1 MFILEYI
8 LFTFLGFFISVAM
21 SIVIK
26 KFKKDD
32 TRPLDLTQSRII
44 SIIVPMLDNVI
55 NKKYIEP
62 NTQSL
67 NYIRNREL
75 KVFVFDNVAYW
86 IKDNIVYCAELNNGS
101 IDSSSARVVDTMDM
115 DKVQLDKMLFIIDQ
129 LRKGDD

>member
-8 LFTFLGFFISVAM
+8 LFTFLGFIISVVM
-21 SIVIK
+21 SVIIK
-26 KFKKDD
+26 RFKKDD
-32 TRPLDLTQSRII
+32 TKPLDLTQSRII

-75 KVFVFDNVAYW
+75 KVFVFDNIAYW